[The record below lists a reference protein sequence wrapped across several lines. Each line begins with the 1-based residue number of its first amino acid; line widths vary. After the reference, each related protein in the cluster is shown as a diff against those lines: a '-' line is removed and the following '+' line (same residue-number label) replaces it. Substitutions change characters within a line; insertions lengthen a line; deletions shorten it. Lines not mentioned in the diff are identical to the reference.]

1 MNFGS
6 LAGGLAEGLQGGYR
20 TGMLAENLRGQ
31 REMDQRRVG
40 IMEANAQQQREL
52 ADLQK
57 QQHQRQLDRE
67 TRAEEAHKRAI
78 GALIEGT
85 DAPLDRNASAGS
97 QIGQVILSTNALN
110 DPRRLRAALN
120 IYREAGMAKEAEEYL
135 GHLKNAQEQNVLPAL
150 DALKKGDYE
159 GASQIYSQMGI
170 KARFSPGST
179 KGKYRVDY
187 DGDGSHEERDLD
199 LDEMSV
205 RGYTGFQKAKQA
217 ALDAANKAETH
228 KAEIELKQADA
239 ANKRG
244 DNPTKIRVAE
254 IGAQKALDV
263 ADRRANRKGGGKGG
277 AGGDDGEVDWK
288 DAKARHDINADIM
301 NAAVAQF
308 SKTPL
313 DPVSGKKAPDEYS
326 RNLGE
331 KASRVY
337 LKALEG
343 GRPMTIESSLRIA
356 NEGQVTYATKLDS
369 SGRLMT
375 KPGISLNGTVYD
387 DGSVEKPAT
396 KQQVIEYLDST
407 RARAVEK
414 GTQITADMLKDVP
427 IDQWAKQAGM
437 KPQELVNRLVN
448 GPTGVKG
455 MVEKGNIDL
464 TQRKVLQNSDGTV
477 STESSITITEQG
489 RDGKEI
495 AVNIP
500 TVIDGKRYSDKDA
513 IAYYKR
519 NGQHLGKFSS
529 IAEAEAAA
537 NDTHLEQEQRY
548 APRGSGGGIISGA
561 EAAEPGGAGAAASG
575 RGIASESADVS
586 KAKDLDTRISDLRE
600 KLGANQRMGN
610 DTTGISRELQ
620 GLEAQRKGLNVS
632 PADLIRAELQQVEA
646 EIAKLAGGGMRGAP
660 GRYGQV
666 LAKKKAD
673 LERRLRGAEPTSGIS
688 REQMR

>member
-427 IDQWAKQAGM
+427 IDKWAKQAGM
-437 KPQELVNRLVN
+437 KPQELIDRLVS
-448 GPTGVKG
+448 GPPTPKGEQAGGEPASKGSGGIVSSAQAQETGA
-455 MVEKGNIDL
+455 
-464 TQRKVLQNSDGTV
+464 RP
-477 STESSITITEQG
+477 
-489 RDGKEI
+489 
-495 AVNIP
+495 A
-500 TVIDGKRYSDKDA
+500 
-513 IAYYKR
+513 
-519 NGQHLGKFSS
+519 
-529 IAEAEAAA
+529 
-537 NDTHLEQEQRY
+537 
-548 APRGSGGGIISGA
+548 RGSGV
-561 EAAEPGGAGAAASG
+561 
-575 RGIASESADVS
+575 ASESADVS
-586 KAKDLDTRISDLRE
+586 KAKDLDRRIQALEARGDLLPE
-600 KLGANQRMGN
+600 SAKKQLADLKAQRKG
-610 DTTGISRELQ
+610 TGISSAQIQAADLQ
-620 GLEAQRKGLNVS
+620 GEIRNLEEAIVRLKKTDTGFDKRRSEQIKRLEAQR
-632 PADLIRAELQQVEA
+632 DQMRARL
-646 EIAKLAGGGMRGAP
+646 GGA
-660 GRYGQV
+660 
-666 LAKKKAD
+666 A
-673 LERRLRGAEPTSGIS
+673 TSGIS

>member
-1 MNFGS
+1 MNWGS
-6 LAGGLAEGLQGGYR
+6 LAGGLADGLGSGYR
-20 TGMLAENLRGQ
+20 TGMLATNLKNQ
-31 REMDQRRVG
+31 NEMEQRRMG
-40 IMEANAQQQREL
+40 IVEEDARQRRQINDLTVQRQQR
-52 ADLQK
+52 DM
-57 QQHQRQLDRE
+57 DRE
-67 TRAEEAHKRAI
+67 ARAEEAHKMAI
-78 GALIEGT
+78 GALTEGT
-85 DAPLDRNASAGS
+85 DAQLDKNASAGS
-97 QIGQVILSTNALN
+97 QIGGVILSTNALN

-187 DGDGSHEERDLD
+187 DGDGDYEERDLD

-217 ALDAANKAETH
+217 AAEAAAKAQTH
-228 KAEIELKQADA
+228 QADIGL
-239 ANKRG
+239 KRAQTINALG

-301 NAAVAQF
+301 KAATKLF
-308 SKTPL
+308 SKATGNL
-313 DPVSGKKAPDEYS
+313 STGEKMPDEYS
-326 RNLGE
+326 RNIGE

-356 NEGQVTYATKLDS
+356 NEGQVTYETKLDP

-375 KPGISLNGTVYD
+375 KPGLSLNGTPYD

-407 RARAVEK
+407 RARAVEA
-414 GTQITADMLKDVP
+414 GTQITADMFKDVP
-427 IDQWAKQAGM
+427 IDKWAKQAGM
-437 KPQELVNRLVN
+437 KPQELIDRLVS
-448 GPTGVKG
+448 GPPTPKG
-455 MVEKGNIDL
+455 
-464 TQRKVLQNSDGTV
+464 
-477 STESSITITEQG
+477 EQAG
-489 RDGKEI
+489 GEPASK
-495 AVNIP
+495 
-500 TVIDGKRYSDKDA
+500 
-513 IAYYKR
+513 
-519 NGQHLGKFSS
+519 
-529 IAEAEAAA
+529 
-537 NDTHLEQEQRY
+537 
-548 APRGSGGGIISGA
+548 GSGGIVSSAQARETEGRPARANGVASLRTMKDQLTDLRDKEATLRRQGADTGGILQEIA
-561 EAAEPGGAGAAASG
+561 RTEAAIGDLPAGEWKDLRADLDAVNAEISKLDSG
-575 RGIASESADVS
+575 R
-586 KAKDLDTRISDLRE
+586 
-600 KLGANQRMGN
+600 
-610 DTTGISRELQ
+610 
-620 GLEAQRKGLNVS
+620 
-632 PADLIRAELQQVEA
+632 
-646 EIAKLAGGGMRGAP
+646 MRQAP
-660 GRYGQV
+660 GRYRDT
-666 LAKKKAD
+666 LLRKKAD
-673 LERRLRGAEPTSGIS
+673 LEKRLRQASPTSGIS